1 MPKFQLPEI
10 LSSLIGQS
18 MPVEVNA
25 CQLDDAFNDLFS
37 KYPKLEPQILTAE
50 GAIHPFIMVFIGKHP
65 TTQLKGM
72 KSTLEEDDLITLLY
86 NISGG

>member
-1 MPKFQLPEI
+1 MPKFQLPEN
-10 LSSLIGQS
+10 LTSLIGQS
-18 MPVEVNA
+18 VPIEVNA
-25 CQLDDAFNDLFS
+25 RQLDDAFKALFS
-37 KYPKLEPQILTAE
+37 KYPMLEPQILTPE
-50 GAIHPFIMVFIGKHP
+50 GAIHPFIMVFIGKYP